1 MYAHLHSCAKCH
13 SFVWVHCLPWGHPN
27 QDFNCLL
34 YTWHPCC
41 SSNHQNFIN
50 RSAFGKCHDTG
61 VSFGFPQ
68 RLHFGQRNLHSGKY
82 AVGIYLLQICRQPSG
97 LTLFS
102 WPVGPFGLR
111 SHAVSLAGSKAAWD
125 QSLVQVQPGILR
137 LGVVLEAFLCHLGD
151 QFHP

>member
-1 MYAHLHSCAKCH
+1 MLTCTVAPSATASSGCTVCRGAIPIRTSIAFCTHGILVAPPIIRTS
-13 SFVWVHCLPWGHPN
+13 STGLPSGNAMILASPLA
-27 QDFNCLL
+27 FL
-34 YTWHPCC
+34 
-41 SSNHQNFIN
+41 
-50 RSAFGKCHDTG
+50 SAFTLDSATCTLENTQL
-61 VSFGFPQ
+61 GF
-68 RLHFGQRNLHSGKY
+68 
-82 AVGIYLLQICRQPSG
+82 IYCKICRQPSE

-111 SHAVSLAGSKAAWD
+111 SHAVSLAGSKVVWD